1 MEMEIAYQFSAEE
14 KNQRRILILFE
25 ALYMTTIMKIH
36 PYVHTTPLSDNNSM
50 S

>member
-25 ALYMTTIMKIH
+25 ALYMTTIVEIH